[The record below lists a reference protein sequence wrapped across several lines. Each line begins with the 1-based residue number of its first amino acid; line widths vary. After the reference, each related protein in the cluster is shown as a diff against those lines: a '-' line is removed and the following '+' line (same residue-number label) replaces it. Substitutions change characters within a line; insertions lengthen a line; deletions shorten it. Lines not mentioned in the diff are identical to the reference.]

1 MRDTRPVTTKKPGLE
16 QALFLAADK
25 LRSNLDAADYKH
37 VVLGLVFLKFV
48 GGAAGGFV
56 VAEEARWS
64 TIAAAAKTPGLGAR
78 IDAAMAA
85 IERDNPGLAG
95 APARRYDRPELDAR
109 RLGELVALIDG
120 IGPEGLGID
129 AAGGRDVL
137 GRVYEYFLG
146 QFARAEGKKGGQFY
160 TPRCVVELLVGLLS
174 PRRGTVYDPC
184 CGTGGMFVQCARL
197 GGAELCLFGQESNPT
212 TWRLARM
219 NLALRGLRG
228 DLGPAPA
235 DTFARDL
242 FPELRADVVLANP
255 PFNDGDW
262 GGAALQ
268 GDPRWAFGAPPAGSA
283 NFAWLQHVV
292 HHLAPGGRA
301 GVVLANGSLSSR
313 RSGEGEIR
321 RRLVEAGLVECI
333 IALPGQLFY
342 STQIPAC
349 VWLLAKG
356 RARPDA
362 LLFVDARAMGA
373 MIGRT
378 QRALGAEEIVAIA
391 EAVRAWRGEGG
402 PYRDVPGFC
411 RAARLP
417 EVERHGFVL
426 TPGRYVGEATA
437 PAPAE
442 APAERLRRL
451 SGVLEAQIVEGA
463 RLDAEVLRIVRS
475 FGDGG

>member
-1 MRDTRPVTTKKPGLE
+1 MAGRMRRWAVAT
-16 QALFLAADK
+16 AL
-25 LRSNLDAADYKH
+25 
-37 VVLGLVFLKFV
+37 V
-48 GGAAGGFV
+48 V
-56 VAEEARWS
+56 VAGVGVGVAPAS
-64 TIAAAAKTPGLGAR
+64 AVDPPLPTAPGP
-78 IDAAMAA
+78 MA
-85 IERDNPGLAG
+85 PPVVAG
-95 APARRYDRPELDAR
+95 ASSTSLT
-109 RLGELVALIDG
+109 VA
-120 IGPEGLGID
+120 
-129 AAGGRDVL
+129 
-137 GRVYEYFLG
+137 
-146 QFARAEGKKGGQFY
+146 
-160 TPRCVVELLVGLLS
+160 
-174 PRRGTVYDPC
+174 
-184 CGTGGMFVQCARL
+184 
-197 GGAELCLFGQESNPT
+197 
-212 TWRLARM
+212 W
-219 NLALRGLRG
+219 
-228 DLGPAPA
+228 
-235 DTFARDL
+235 
-242 FPELRADVVLANP
+242 NP

-378 QRALGAEEIVAIA
+378 QRALGAAEIVAIA

-451 SGVLEAQIVEGA
+451 SGVLEAQIVEGT